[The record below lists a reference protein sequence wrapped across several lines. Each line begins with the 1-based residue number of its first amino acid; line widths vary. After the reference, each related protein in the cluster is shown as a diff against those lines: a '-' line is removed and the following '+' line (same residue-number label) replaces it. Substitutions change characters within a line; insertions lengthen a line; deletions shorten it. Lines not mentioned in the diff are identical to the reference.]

1 LVQGATVEHTFVV
14 GDRQPQVR
22 SAFFVAE
29 PTLRQVFAHIR
40 SARYIVT
47 SRNPANPVCAQA
59 AASPVRAWSP
69 ESAALGT
76 PRFQQSVA
84 QVVET
89 GEAAAATAT
98 DENPFEPNPERERVV
113 EDSLVGTE
121 DEEGAPRLGFSAS
134 RLSPA
139 LRTPP

>member
-1 LVQGATVEHTFVV
+1 MYK
-14 GDRQPQVR
+14 R
-22 SAFFVAE
+22 SLTLALLLAALFSPIGCIPGSPAFGTLPPS
-29 PTLRQVFAHIR
+29 PTM
-40 SARYIVT
+40 
-47 SRNPANPVCAQA
+47 
-59 AASPVRAWSP
+59 P

-84 QVVET
+84 QVVDP

-98 DENPFEPNPERERVV
+98 DEDPFEPNPERERLV